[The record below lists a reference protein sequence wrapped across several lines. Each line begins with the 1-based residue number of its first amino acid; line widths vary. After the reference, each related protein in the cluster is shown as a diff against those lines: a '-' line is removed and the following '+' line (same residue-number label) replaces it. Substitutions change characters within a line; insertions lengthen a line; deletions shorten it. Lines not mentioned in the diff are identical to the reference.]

1 MSYLKKYQFWLN
13 QKDLDPTLLNELIS
27 LNEEQ
32 IEEVFGTD
40 LSFGTG
46 GLRGLLGV
54 GSNRVNI
61 YTIRKA
67 TLGFA
72 RYIKKNHIPGSVA
85 IAYDNRHF
93 SKEFAKEAA
102 MVLAAQGIGSY
113 IYQDLRPTPML
124 SYAVRYFKCAGGIMI
139 TASHNPKSYNGYK
152 AYDQTGAQLNPKD
165 ADRVIDE
172 INQVDNPFEIE
183 NFITSYLKK
192 VS

>member
-13 QKDLDPTLLNELIS
+13 QKDLDPTLLTELIS

-72 RYIKKNHIPGSVA
+72 KYIKKNHIPGGVA

-93 SKEFAKEAA
+93 SKEFA
-102 MVLAAQGIGSY
+102 
-113 IYQDLRPTPML
+113 
-124 SYAVRYFKCAGGIMI
+124 
-139 TASHNPKSYNGYK
+139 
-152 AYDQTGAQLNPKD
+152 
-165 ADRVIDE
+165 
-172 INQVDNPFEIE
+172 
-183 NFITSYLKK
+183 
-192 VS
+192 